1 MIKSLTVTNYV
12 GDSWEIELAKPEKY
26 GIAITDITGIDAV
39 TADIY
44 DQEMASSDG
53 SIYTSSRA
61 TKRNIV
67 ISATL
72 LPVTTV
78 NVSMSLEEVRHL
90 LYKMFPVKHA
100 TKLRFETET
109 RVCEINGYVES
120 NAHVIFKKQV
130 TIQVSVICPYPYFHS
145 VEGDGSNVIYF
156 YAIEP
161 MFEFPFS
168 NESLTDNLIEFGEI
182 VNRKEN
188 VIVYEGDEDTG
199 IIIHIDAFGSAGSIT
214 IYDVLT
220 RESMRLDND
229 KLQKMTGKGISQG
242 DSIIISTVKNDK
254 YIQLLRDGVYTNIL
268 NCLDRDSDWIGLSN
282 GDNVFAYEADSGADN
297 LQFRIEHDILY
308 TGV

>member
-78 NVSMSLEEVRHL
+78 EEVRHL

-100 TKLRFETET
+100 TTLRFDTES
-109 RVCEINGYVES
+109 RSCEISGYVES
-120 NAHVIFKKQV
+120 NAHVIFKEQV
-130 TIQVSVICPYPYFHS
+130 TIQVSVMCPYPYFHS
-145 VEGDGSNVIYF
+145 VEGDGSNVTYF
-156 YAIEP
+156 YGTEP

-182 VNRKEN
+182 VNRKED

-199 IIIHIDAFGSAGSIT
+199 IIIRIDAFGSAGSIT
-214 IYDVLT
+214 IYNVLT

>member
-78 NVSMSLEEVRHL
+78 EEVRHL

-100 TKLRFETET
+100 TALRFETET

-120 NAHVIFKKQV
+120 NAHVIFKEQV

-145 VEGDGSNVIYF
+145 VEGDGSNVTYF
-156 YAIEP
+156 YGIEP

-199 IIIHIDAFGSAGSIT
+199 IIIRIDAFGSAGSIT
-214 IYDVLT
+214 IYNVLT

-229 KLQKMTGKGISQG
+229 KLQKMTGKRISQG

-282 GDNVFAYEADSGADN
+282 GDNVFAYAADSGADN

>member
-12 GDSWEIELAKPEKY
+12 GDSWEIELVKPEKY

-72 LPVTTV
+72 LPVNTV
-78 NVSMSLEEVRHL
+78 EEVRHL
-90 LYKMFPVKHA
+90 LYQMFPVKHA
-100 TKLRFETET
+100 TTLRFDTES
-109 RVCEINGYVES
+109 RSCEINGYVES
-120 NAHVIFKKQV
+120 NAHVIFKENV
-130 TIQVSVICPYPYFHS
+130 TVQISIICPYPYFRS
-145 VEGDGSNVIYF
+145 VGEGGNKVTYF
-156 YAIEP
+156 YGIEP

-168 NESLTDNLIEFGEI
+168 NESLEENLIEFGEI
-182 VNRKEN
+182 VSKKEN
-188 VIVYEGDEDTG
+188 VIVYEGDEGTG
-199 IIIHIDAFGSAGSIT
+199 VIIRINAAGSAGSVT
-214 IYDVLT
+214 IYNVLT

-229 KLQKMTGKGISQG
+229 KLKKMTGKGISQG
-242 DSIIISTVKNDK
+242 DEIIISTVKNDK
-254 YIQLLRDGVYTNIL
+254 YIQLLRDGTYTNIL

-282 GDNVFAYEADSGADN
+282 GDNVFAYEADNGADN
-297 LQFRIEHDILY
+297 LQFRVEHKVLY

>member
-12 GDSWEIELAKPEKY
+12 GDSWEIELAKPKKY

-78 NVSMSLEEVRHL
+78 EEVRHL

-100 TKLRFETET
+100 TTLQFETET

-120 NAHVIFKKQV
+120 L
-130 TIQVSVICPYPYFHS
+130 
-145 VEGDGSNVIYF
+145 
-156 YAIEP
+156 
-161 MFEFPFS
+161 
-168 NESLTDNLIEFGEI
+168 SL
-182 VNRKEN
+182 
-188 VIVYEGDEDTG
+188 
-199 IIIHIDAFGSAGSIT
+199 IHI
-214 IYDVLT
+214 
-220 RESMRLDND
+220 
-229 KLQKMTGKGISQG
+229 
-242 DSIIISTVKNDK
+242 
-254 YIQLLRDGVYTNIL
+254 
-268 NCLDRDSDWIGLSN
+268 
-282 GDNVFAYEADSGADN
+282 
-297 LQFRIEHDILY
+297 
-308 TGV
+308 

>member
-12 GDSWEIELAKPEKY
+12 GDSWEIELAKPKKY

-78 NVSMSLEEVRHL
+78 EEVRHL

-100 TKLRFETET
+100 TTLRFETET

-120 NAHVIFKKQV
+120 NAHVIFKEQV

-156 YAIEP
+156 YGIEP

-182 VNRKEN
+182 VSRKEN

-199 IIIHIDAFGSAGSIT
+199 IIIRIDAFGSAGSIT
-214 IYDVLT
+214 IYNVLT

>member
-67 ISATL
+67 IFATL

-78 NVSMSLEEVRHL
+78 EEVRHL

-100 TKLRFETET
+100 TTLRFDTES
-109 RVCEINGYVES
+109 RSCEISGYVES
-120 NAHVIFKKQV
+120 NAHVIFKEQI

-145 VEGDGSNVIYF
+145 VEGDGSNVTYF
-156 YAIEP
+156 YGIEP

-199 IIIHIDAFGSAGSIT
+199 LIIHIDAFGSVGSIT
-214 IYDVLT
+214 IYNVLT

>member
-72 LPVTTV
+72 LPVSTV
-78 NVSMSLEEVRHL
+78 EEVRHL
-90 LYKMFPVKHA
+90 LYKMFPVKRA
-100 TKLRFETET
+100 TTLRFDTES
-109 RVCEINGYVES
+109 RSCEIIGYVES
-120 NAHVIFKKQV
+120 NAHTIFKEQV
-130 TIQVSVICPYPYFHS
+130 TIQISIICPYPYFHS
-145 VEGDGSNVIYF
+145 VGENGNNVTYF
-156 YAIEP
+156 YGIEP

-168 NESLTDNLIEFGEI
+168 NESLEENLIEFGEI
-182 VNRKEN
+182 VIKKEN

-199 IIIHIDAFGSAGSIT
+199 IVIHIDAFGSAGSIT
-214 IYDVLT
+214 IYNVLT

-242 DSIIISTVKNDK
+242 DEIIISTVKNDK
-254 YIQLLRDGVYTNIL
+254 YVQLLRDGIYTNIL

-297 LQFRIEHDILY
+297 LQFRIENKVLY

>member
-39 TADIY
+39 AADIY

-78 NVSMSLEEVRHL
+78 EEVRHL

-100 TKLRFETET
+100 TTLRFETET

-120 NAHVIFKKQV
+120 NAHVIFKEQV

-145 VEGDGSNVIYF
+145 VEGDGSNVTYF
-156 YAIEP
+156 YGIEP
-161 MFEFPFS
+161 MFKFPFS

-199 IIIHIDAFGSAGSIT
+199 IILHIDAFGSAGSIT
-214 IYDVLT
+214 IYNVLT

-297 LQFRIEHDILY
+297 LQFRIEHGILY

>member
-78 NVSMSLEEVRHL
+78 EEVRHL

-100 TKLRFETET
+100 TTLRFETET

-120 NAHVIFKKQV
+120 NAHVIFKEQV

-145 VEGDGSNVIYF
+145 VEGDGSNVTYF
-156 YAIEP
+156 YGIEP

-168 NESLTDNLIEFGEI
+168 NESLEENLIEFGEI
-182 VNRKEN
+182 VSKKEN

-199 IIIHIDAFGSAGSIT
+199 IIIRINAFGSAGSII
-214 IYDVLT
+214 IYNVLT

-242 DSIIISTVKNDK
+242 DEIIISTVKNDK
-254 YIQLLRDGVYTNIL
+254 YIQLLRDGIYTNIL

-297 LQFRIEHDILY
+297 LQFRVEHNVLY

>member
-61 TKRNIV
+61 KKRNIV

-78 NVSMSLEEVRHL
+78 EEVRHL

-100 TKLRFETET
+100 TTLRFETET

-120 NAHVIFKKQV
+120 NAYVIFKEQV

-145 VEGDGSNVIYF
+145 VEGDGSNVTYF
-156 YAIEP
+156 YGIEP
-161 MFEFPFS
+161 MFEFQFS

-199 IIIHIDAFGSAGSIT
+199 IIIRIDAFGSAGSIT
-214 IYDVLT
+214 IYNVLT

-297 LQFRIEHDILY
+297 IQFRIEHDILY

>member
-12 GDSWEIELAKPEKY
+12 GDSWEIELAKPKKY

-78 NVSMSLEEVRHL
+78 EEVRHL

-100 TKLRFETET
+100 TTLRFETET
-109 RVCEINGYVES
+109 RVCEIDGYVES
-120 NAHVIFKKQV
+120 NAHVIFKEQV
-130 TIQVSVICPYPYFHS
+130 TIQVSVICPYPYFRS
-145 VEGDGSNVIYF
+145 VEGDGGNVIYF
-156 YAIEP
+156 YGIEA

-199 IIIHIDAFGSAGSIT
+199 IIIRIDAFGSAGSIT

-268 NCLDRDSDWIGLSN
+268 NCLDRDSDWISLSN
-282 GDNVFAYEADSGADN
+282 GDNVFVYEADSGADN

>member
-78 NVSMSLEEVRHL
+78 EEVRHL

-100 TKLRFETET
+100 TTLRFETET

-120 NAHVIFKKQV
+120 NAHVIFKEQV

-145 VEGDGSNVIYF
+145 VEEDGSNVTYF
-156 YAIEP
+156 YGIEA

-188 VIVYEGDEDTG
+188 VIVYGGDEDTG
-199 IIIHIDAFGSAGSIT
+199 IIIRIDAFGSAGSIT
-214 IYDVLT
+214 IHNVLT

-229 KLQKMTGKGISQG
+229 KLQKMTGKRISQG

>member
-12 GDSWEIELAKPEKY
+12 GDSWEIELAKPKKY

-78 NVSMSLEEVRHL
+78 EEVRHL

-100 TKLRFETET
+100 TTLRFETET
-109 RVCEINGYVES
+109 RDCEINGYVES
-120 NAHVIFKKQV
+120 NAHVIFKEQV
-130 TIQVSVICPYPYFHS
+130 TTQVSVICPYPYFHS
-145 VEGDGSNVIYF
+145 VEGDGSNVTCF
-156 YAIEP
+156 YGIEP

-199 IIIHIDAFGSAGSIT
+199 IIIRIDAFGSAGSIT
-214 IYDVLT
+214 IYNVLT

>member
-12 GDSWEIELAKPEKY
+12 GDSWEIELAKPKKY

-78 NVSMSLEEVRHL
+78 EEVRHL

-100 TKLRFETET
+100 TTLRFETET

-120 NAHVIFKKQV
+120 NAHVIFKEQV

-145 VEGDGSNVIYF
+145 VEGDGSNVTYF
-156 YAIEP
+156 YGIEP

-168 NESLTDNLIEFGEI
+168 NESLTDNLVEFGEI

-199 IIIHIDAFGSAGSIT
+199 IIIRIDAFGSAGSIT
-214 IYDVLT
+214 IYNVLT

>member
-12 GDSWEIELAKPEKY
+12 GDSWEIELAKPKKY

-78 NVSMSLEEVRHL
+78 EEIRHL

-100 TKLRFETET
+100 TTLRFETET

-120 NAHVIFKKQV
+120 NAHVIFKEQV

-145 VEGDGSNVIYF
+145 VEEDDSNVTYF
-156 YAIEP
+156 YGIEP

-199 IIIHIDAFGSAGSIT
+199 IIIRIDAFGSVGNIT
-214 IYDVLT
+214 IYNVLT

>member
-72 LPVTTV
+72 LPVNTV
-78 NVSMSLEEVRHL
+78 EEVRHL
-90 LYKMFPVKHA
+90 LYRIFPVKHV
-100 TKLRFETET
+100 TTLRIDTES
-109 RVCEINGYVES
+109 RSCEINGYVES
-120 NAHVIFKKQV
+120 NAHVIFKENV
-130 TIQVSVICPYPYFHS
+130 TVQISIICPYPYFHS
-145 VEGDGSNVIYF
+145 VGEGGNKVTYF
-156 YAIEP
+156 YGIEP

-168 NESLTDNLIEFGEI
+168 NESLEENLIEFGEI
-182 VNRKEN
+182 VNKKEN

-199 IIIHIDAFGSAGSIT
+199 VIIRINAVGSAGSVT
-214 IYDVLT
+214 IYNVLT
-220 RESMRLDND
+220 RESMRLDNN

-242 DSIIISTVKNDK
+242 DEIIISTIKNDK
-254 YIQLLRDGVYTNIL
+254 YIRLLRDGVYTNIL

-297 LQFRIEHDILY
+297 LQFRIENKVLY

>member
-78 NVSMSLEEVRHL
+78 EEVRHL

-100 TKLRFETET
+100 TTLRFETET
-109 RVCEINGYVES
+109 RVCEINGCVES
-120 NAHVIFKKQV
+120 NAHVIFKEQV
-130 TIQVSVICPYPYFHS
+130 TTQVSVICPYPYFHS
-145 VEGDGSNVIYF
+145 VEGDGSNVTYF
-156 YAIEP
+156 YGIEP

-199 IIIHIDAFGSAGSIT
+199 IIIRIDAFGSVGSIT
-214 IYDVLT
+214 IYNVLT

-229 KLQKMTGKGISQG
+229 KLRKMMGKGISQG